1 MGEEGGGFHT
11 STTLNAS
18 RAKDEDEKTREKT
31 QKQQE
36 KAKKCCFLIGC
47 WFYAPGLNVSHSN
60 IDRINY
66 YVKKIS
72 NWFTKTEIAKKLWFF
87 FKSFHLVIGEVHTV
101 LMAYVMSM
109 EGFSFITTLSG
120 HL

>member
-18 RAKDEDEKTREKT
+18 RAKDEKTREKA

-47 WFYAPGLNVSHSN
+47 WFYAPGLNVSRSN

-66 YVKKIS
+66 YVTFVKLIPSRIFQNCSFGCKTFPAKVFARYIIFEKIGSLEQGQNDLDGMVPKIS
-72 NWFTKTEIAKKLWFF
+72 
-87 FKSFHLVIGEVHTV
+87 
-101 LMAYVMSM
+101 
-109 EGFSFITTLSG
+109 
-120 HL
+120 